1 MDNVEVLPL
10 RISMLS
16 MVDLVPVRGDTFV
29 AWYVVRQKWEVL
41 LLPG

>member
-16 MVDLVPVRGDTFV
+16 VVDLVLVRGDTFV
-29 AWYVVRQKWEVL
+29 VWYVVQKWEVL
-41 LLPG
+41 LLSG